1 MLLPLLAVLLQAS
14 TPAPTPGIPATDPP
28 SRVARISYLDGTV
41 SFQPSGDTAWS
52 DATLNYTATTGDRL
66 YTDQNARA
74 ELQVGAFSLRLSDAT
89 DLTVTNLTDQFMQL
103 GLAQGTLILRVYQ
116 LSAGDSVEVDTPN
129 GALTLVDSGEYRIDV
144 SALDST
150 TTIAI
155 RRGSLVVDG
164 GDPSPVVRAGQAVQ
178 LVGTDPI
185 QISDLT
191 LRAPDGF
198 DRWSADRDHLVD
210 ASTSAQYVGRDVP
223 GYEDLDGNGTW
234 DQDAQYGP
242 VWYPTVANAGWAP
255 YRTGHWAWIEP
266 WGSTWVEDE
275 SWGYAP
281 FHYGRWVYRRE
292 RWGWNP
298 RSHRPPPLLRSG
310 PRRLRERR
318 RRQRASL
325 DPLGPEEPYYP
336 PYHHGPEYRMRVN
349 EAYVSNTV
357 IITQR
362 SRDASTTH
370 YVNRGNGI
378 TAVSATTFRGGLPIS
393 RRVVHLGNDQIT
405 RARIAPHPG
414 IAPLIGAERGGRPAS
429 RPPLVNRPVITAF
442 GANRP
447 VLRRNP
453 EPAAVDDRVLTPRNP
468 IVRQAY
474 PKPLMARTPPPPQ
487 NLPFGTRQK
496 AMQPDPGR
504 PLEPQQVQN
513 LRNGR
518 PAGPSPRQGDL
529 AAPDHASCSPTG
541 AAPKTGARNM
551 PRMRAKRARR
561 LS

>member
-1 MLLPLLAVLLQAS
+1 MLLPLLAVLLQAP

-144 SALDST
+144 SASDST

-191 LRAPDGF
+191 LPAPDGF

-266 WGSTWVEDE
+266 WGWTWVEDE

-292 RWGWNP
+292 RWGWIP
-298 RSHRPPPLLRSG
+298 GRIG
-310 PRRLRERR
+310 PRPCYAPALVAFVNVGGVGV
-318 RRQRASL
+318 QAWI
-325 DPLGPEEPYYP
+325 PLGPEEPYYP

-453 EPAAVDDRVLTPRNP
+453 EPAPVDNRVLTPRNP

-518 PAGPSPRQGDL
+518 PAGPPRDKETL
-529 AAPDHASCSPTG
+529 PHPTMRPAPRPAPPQKP
-541 AAPKTGARNM
+541 APKPA
-551 PRMRAKRARR
+551 PKPDRR
-561 LS
+561 P

>member
-1 MLLPLLAVLLQAS
+1 MLIPLLAVLLQ
-14 TPAPTPGIPATDPP
+14 APTPGIPATDPP

-103 GLAQGTLILRVYQ
+103 GLAQGTLIVRVYQ
-116 LSAGDSVEVDTPN
+116 LSAGDSVEIDTPN

-144 SALDST
+144 SASDST

-164 GDPSPVVRAGQAVQ
+164 GDPSPVVRAGQSVQ
-178 LVGTDPI
+178 LMGTDPI

-191 LRAPDGF
+191 LPAPDGF
-198 DRWSADRDHLVD
+198 DRWSADRDHRTE

-223 GYEDLDGNGTW
+223 GYEELDGNGTW

-242 VWYPTVANAGWAP
+242 VWYPTVVDAGWAP

-266 WGSTWVEDE
+266 WGWTWVEDE

-292 RWGWNP
+292 RWGWIP
-298 RSHRPPPLLRSG
+298 GRIG
-310 PRRLRERR
+310 PRPCYAPALVAFVNVGGVGV
-318 RRQRASL
+318 QAWI
-325 DPLGPEEPYYP
+325 PLGPEEPYYP

-378 TAVSATTFRGGLPIS
+378 TAVSATTFRGGFPIS
-393 RRVVHLGNDQIT
+393 RREVHLGNDQIT

-414 IAPLIGAERGGRPAS
+414 IGPLISAEGGGRPAS
-429 RPPLVNRPVITAF
+429 RPPLINRPVITAF

-453 EPAAVDDRVLTPRNP
+453 EPAAVDNRVLTPRNP

-518 PAGPSPRQGDL
+518 PAGPPRDKETL
-529 AAPDHASCSPTG
+529 PHPTLRPAPRPAPPPKP
-541 AAPKTGARNM
+541 APKPA
-551 PRMRAKRARR
+551 PKPDRR
-561 LS
+561 P